1 MDEEGVIGTT
11 EGLDHET
18 TTSTP
23 TELENG
29 IDILRESSTS
39 AVTWSALVKF
49 LADLE
54 PVPAA
59 GIAGIIVILVLTI
72 FGNIGALVVGLLGG
86 ALLHASIEKKKEE
99 TSWKDRFSA
108 ELVPVE
114 AKPREVLPP
123 FA

>member
-1 MDEEGVIGTT
+1 M
-11 EGLDHET
+11 
-18 TTSTP
+18 
-23 TELENG
+23 
-29 IDILRESSTS
+29 
-39 AVTWSALVKF
+39 VKF

-59 GIAGIIVILVLTI
+59 GIAGIIVILVLAI

-86 ALLHASIEKKKEE
+86 ALLHASIEKKKEQ